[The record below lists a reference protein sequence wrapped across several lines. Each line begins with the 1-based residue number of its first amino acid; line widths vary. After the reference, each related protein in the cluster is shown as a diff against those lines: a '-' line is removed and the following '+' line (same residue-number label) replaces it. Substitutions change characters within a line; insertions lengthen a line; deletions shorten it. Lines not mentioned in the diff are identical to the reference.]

1 MNHIFIDHKSQLID
15 IVITNISSKN
25 FARFEG
31 LSSGVQ
37 TVVTLPTYDINQKP
51 TVMSFWFLTLL
62 EKIVR
67 K

>member
-1 MNHIFIDHKSQLID
+1 MNHILIDHKSQLID
-15 IVITNISSKN
+15 IVITNISRKN

-37 TVVTLPTYDINQKP
+37 TLVTLPTYDINQKP

>member
-37 TVVTLPTYDINQKP
+37 TLVTLPTYDINQKP